1 MKVALVSETLPPSK
15 TGQGIVLYRLLQAR
29 DPREYCLISV
39 YPWAE
44 NATDYPADQQRGK
57 YYQITP
63 RFAYNQGYG
72 VGLSP
77 FREGVN
83 IPFGILHRAG
93 QIAKILRGEK
103 CQAVVACTGDLLDL
117 PAAFL
122 AARRVGIPFYAYVFD
137 HYSYREWIYPAKR
150 FWARRLEPLL
160 LRRAAGVVVPNEV
173 LGDTLRERYGV
184 VAHVIH
190 NSFDLSPYQAL
201 PSNPMAHD
209 GEIKIVYTGDIYE
222 AHYDAFQT
230 LLEAIKR
237 LQRPEIRLHLYTER
251 TTEELATQGIS
262 GPIVLHSPL
271 PPEEIPRVQ
280 RESSLLFLALAFDS
294 PYPELVKT
302 SSTTK
307 LGEYLGARRPVI
319 VHAPPESFVSW
330 YFRTHECGVVIDR
343 RDPALM
349 AESIERVLLDPDLE
363 HRLSERAWEQA
374 RSDFD
379 IETARTRFWNIV
391 TGNELS
397 PAKTRIEFEAD

>member
-1 MKVALVSETLPPSK
+1 MKVAFVSETLPPSK
-15 TGQGIVLYRLLQAR
+15 TGQGLILYRLLQAT
-29 DPREYCLISV
+29 DPDEYCLISV
-39 YPWAE
+39 YPRAE
-44 NATDYPADQQRGK
+44 NASNYPADQQLGK

-72 VGLSP
+72 IGLSP
-77 FREGVN
+77 LREGVN
-83 IPFGILHRAG
+83 IPFGILHRSG
-93 QIAKILRGEK
+93 QIAKIVRREK

-122 AARRVGIPFYAYVFD
+122 AARQVGVPFYAYVFD

-173 LGDTLRERYGV
+173 LSDDLRERYGV

-201 PSNPMAHD
+201 PNNPIASD
-209 GEIKIVYTGDIYE
+209 SEIKIVYTGDIYE
-222 AHYDAFQT
+222 AHYDAFHT

-237 LQRPEIRLHLYTER
+237 LQRPEIKLHLYTER
-251 TTEELATQGIS
+251 STEELARQGIG
-262 GPIVLHSPL
+262 GPIVLHSPVS
-271 PPEEIPRVQ
+271 PEEIPRVQ
-280 RESSLLFLALAFDS
+280 RESSLLFLPLAFDS
-294 PYPELVKT
+294 PYPGLVKT

-319 VHAPPESFVSW
+319 VHAPPDSFVSW

-343 RDPALM
+343 RDPSLM
-349 AESIERVLLDPDLE
+349 ARSIERVLLDPDLE
-363 HRLSERAWEQA
+363 DRLSARAWEQA

-379 IETARTRFWNIV
+379 IEVARTRFWNLV
-391 TGNELS
+391 TGGEG
-397 PAKTRIEFEAD
+397 